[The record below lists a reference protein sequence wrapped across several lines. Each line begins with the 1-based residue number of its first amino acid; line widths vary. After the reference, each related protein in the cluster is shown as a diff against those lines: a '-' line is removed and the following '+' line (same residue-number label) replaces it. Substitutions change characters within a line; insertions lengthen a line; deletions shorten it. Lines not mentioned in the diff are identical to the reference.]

1 MAKLIATLATL
12 GAFTIAQAEDS
23 TVSPSPS
30 PTATSTASPSGVTPP
45 FVKNCT
51 LRPEFTR
58 GIGVISGS
66 TGLTLDK
73 SSIRSRLPRRP
84 RYRSSGAVVT
94 SASRLNVQFFTN
106 GGVTQGVTPNST
118 LELSIHNLPSES
130 DLRGQTM
137 QALSSRLGS
146 QILLCLVPL
155 KWFMKRCHAAFV
167 PDRTARPSR
176 HPRQRFAFSDSR
188 CPA

>member
-45 FVKNCT
+45 FVKNCK

-66 TGLTLDK
+66 PGLTLDK

-106 GGVTQGVTPNST
+106 GGVTPNST

-130 DLRGQTM
+130 DLRGQNDASTV
-137 QALSSRLGS
+137 QSPRKSNFAL
-146 QILLCLVPL
+146 P
-155 KWFMKRCHAAFV
+155 
-167 PDRTARPSR
+167 
-176 HPRQRFAFSDSR
+176 
-188 CPA
+188 

>member
-1 MAKLIATLATL
+1 MNSRPVRTWGSGGDI
-12 GAFTIAQAEDS
+12 
-23 TVSPSPS
+23 
-30 PTATSTASPSGVTPP
+30 GVTPP

-106 GGVTQGVTPNST
+106 GGVTPNST

-130 DLRGQTM
+130 DLRGQNDASTV
-137 QALSSRLGS
+137 QSPRKSNFALPSTLEMVYETLSRCLCPGS
-146 QILLCLVPL
+146 YSTSLP
-155 KWFMKRCHAAFV
+155 
-167 PDRTARPSR
+167 PPSPTTLR
-176 HPRQRFAFSDSR
+176 LSDSR
-188 CPA
+188 LSCMRN

>member
-1 MAKLIATLATL
+1 MDNDPLPAMLFPLPSGTLLRQARAEAPRGKVWTWL
-12 GAFTIAQAEDS
+12 QALPQTIQQCLSRWQIEWTGESLKQGYFGYVLPCRCKDGEVYRRPMIS
-23 TVSPSPS
+23 INSRPVRTWGSGGDI
-30 PTATSTASPSGVTPP
+30 GVTPP

-94 SASRLNVQFFTN
+94 SASRLSRSVQ
-106 GGVTQGVTPNST
+106 
-118 LELSIHNLPSES
+118 H
-130 DLRGQTM
+130 
-137 QALSSRLGS
+137 
-146 QILLCLVPL
+146 VP
-155 KWFMKRCHAAFV
+155 
-167 PDRTARPSR
+167 PSR
-176 HPRQRFAFSDSR
+176 HLANNASPLVILA